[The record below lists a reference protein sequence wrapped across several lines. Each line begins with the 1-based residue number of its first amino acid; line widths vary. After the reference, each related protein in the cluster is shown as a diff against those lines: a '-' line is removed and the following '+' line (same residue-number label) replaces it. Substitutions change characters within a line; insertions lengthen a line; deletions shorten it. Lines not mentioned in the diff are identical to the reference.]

1 MKRFSTFFREN
12 YSFVVGVAERRLDS
26 VQDAEEIATEAF
38 HLAWQRYQ
46 EGEPLSVP
54 WLYGVVRNLVGD
66 EYRRRGRRAELQRQ
80 LNEDF
85 ALSLPVSDDLYTD
98 VRDAVER
105 LPQMHREVLK
115 MAYWERLTAREIATV
130 LDVNSAAV
138 RARLMRARRLLR
150 TALSDIQDRADREVP
165 IRE

>member
-26 VQDAEEIATEAF
+26 IQDAEEVATEAF
-38 HLAWQRYQ
+38 HLAWRRYQ
-46 EGEPLSVP
+46 IGEPLSLP
-54 WLYGVVRNLVGD
+54 WLYGVVRNLIGD

-85 ALSLPVSDDLYTD
+85 ALSIPVSDDLYAD
-98 VRDAVER
+98 VREAVER
-105 LPQMHREVLK
+105 LPPMHREALK
-115 MAYWERLTAREIATV
+115 MAYWERLTAREIAAV
-130 LDVNSAAV
+130 LDINSAAV

-150 TALSDIQDRADREVP
+150 AALSDIQDQADREVP
-165 IRE
+165 TRE

>member
-26 VQDAEEIATEAF
+26 VQDAEEVATEAF

-85 ALSLPVSDDLYTD
+85 SLSIPVSDDLYAD

-105 LPQMHREVLK
+105 LPHMHREVLK
-115 MAYWERLTAREIATV
+115 MAYWERLTAREIAAV
-130 LDVNSAAV
+130 LDVNSAAI

-165 IRE
+165 TRE

>member
-1 MKRFSTFFREN
+1 MKKFSRFFREN
-12 YSFVVGVAERRLDS
+12 YSVVVGVAERRLDS
-26 VQDAEEIATEAF
+26 VQDAEEVATETF
-38 HLAWQRYQ
+38 QIAWQRYQ

-66 EYRRRGRRAELQRQ
+66 EYRRRGRRAVLQRQ

-85 ALSLPVSDDLYTD
+85 ALRIPVSDDLYAD

-105 LPQMHREVLK
+105 LPQTHREVLK
-115 MAYWERLTAREIATV
+115 MTYWEQLTAKEIAAV
-130 LDVNSAAV
+130 LDVNSTAV

-150 TALSDIQDRADREVP
+150 TALSDIQVRTDGEVATH
-165 IRE
+165 E

>member
-1 MKRFSTFFREN
+1 MKRFSKFFREN

-26 VQDAEEIATEAF
+26 IQDAEEVATEAF

-46 EGEPLSVP
+46 KGEPLNVP
-54 WLYGVVRNLVGD
+54 WLYGVVRNLIGD

-85 ALSLPVSDDLYTD
+85 ALNIPVSDDLYMD

-105 LPQMHREVLK
+105 LPPMHREVLK
-115 MAYWERLTAREIATV
+115 MVYWERLTACELAAV
-130 LDVNSAAV
+130 LNINSAAV
-138 RARLMRARRLLR
+138 RARLMRARRQLR
-150 TALSDIQDRADREVP
+150 TTLSDIQERVERDVP
-165 IRE
+165 TRD